1 MNNLHYGRCIK
12 RESSN
17 KSRAE
22 LAASS
27 KKERLQGCLAV
38 KRGIPAYELGKIFHE
53 PTNVTLYVMLRV
65 PRLTGQAF
73 CCGSIISPL
82 PNTISRVALRSVS
95 TGSAIHRGI
104 RKSTLAGSRD
114 SLRPRYDGAKSR
126 LSFGEEDRAR
136 VRSRRPHYEQQQDVD
151 DRKES
156 RRVGEGRLS
165 PRQQKY
171 SRDGREES
179 ATPLRRSPPPR
190 ISSRYS
196 DQGQGYKDPT
206 RSADSGWSDRSSYAD
221 SKYTAGDGPERPR
234 FASRYET
241 TGPSSR
247 TGRTSKLP
255 NRAAR
260 RASIY
265 GHDEKPPPDYKVTKS
280 DIRSGGGSSVRTLRS
295 RESPISQRPA
305 YSDDRQR
312 RFDYHPRDYVQ
323 SQVTNKFRSDSP
335 RFSEQ
340 EDSKYEAEKSAPRK
354 YSLRSNKRDDRTRRR
369 GQEHPESFE
378 KDSQHSSDHKSSYT
392 AARGLSEDAES
403 DLLQA
408 DQDRRR
414 SAWKVRAPLSIP
426 YTTPASE
433 FLYGTSVVTAALKS
447 DRRKLYKLYLYN
459 GENRENVSQN
469 MGIRKLALS
478 RGVEVS
484 KVQGDWLR
492 MMDKMSAGRPH
503 NGYILEA
510 SPLPKLPVL
519 AFKPVPKQQ
528 APFYVTLDHQSREEE
543 LINGNQPNIKYQV
556 GFPRF
561 PFVLLLDGIVDP
573 GNLGAIMR
581 TAYFLGVDAV
591 AISNRNSAPFTP
603 VTLKA
608 SAGAS
613 ENLPLMSISQPGSFI
628 DECQKNGW
636 KFSAAVAPGSQPSA
650 SAPARKPYYSTSTLG
665 CPTRDHPC
673 VLILG
678 GEGEGLRWNIQKKAD
693 DVVGIEGHRAGQGGV
708 DSLNVSVAAGLLCE
722 AFLRRPA
729 RNVRNV
735 LERRQDKVSIEDA
748 SNVITYDNNS
758 PGIDESDNYGSGVD
772 SSTDNDFPNNASSL
786 GVRVDDGI
794 FSKDRLF

>member
-1 MNNLHYGRCIK
+1 
-12 RESSN
+12 
-17 KSRAE
+17 
-22 LAASS
+22 
-27 KKERLQGCLAV
+27 
-38 KRGIPAYELGKIFHE
+38 
-53 PTNVTLYVMLRV
+53 MLRI
-65 PRLTGQAF
+65 PRLAGQAF
-73 CCGSIISPL
+73 YCGSAIYPL
-82 PNTISRVALRSVS
+82 PTTIPRITLRSVS

-104 RKSTLAGSRD
+104 RKSTRAGSRD
-114 SLRPRYDGAKSR
+114 SPRSRYDGARSR
-126 LSFGEEDRAR
+126 PSFGEEDRSS
-136 VRSRRPHYEQQQDVD
+136 VRSRKPRYQQPQDVD
-151 DRKES
+151 SMKES
-156 RRVGEGRLS
+156 RRLGEGRLS
-165 PRQQKY
+165 PRQQEY
-171 SRDGREES
+171 PRGGREDS
-179 ATPLRRSPPPR
+179 AVSFRRSSSHR
-190 ISSRYS
+190 IPSRYS
-196 DQGQGYKDPT
+196 DRGEEYKNPT
-206 RSADSGWSDRSSYAD
+206 RSADNGGSGRSSYANP
-221 SKYTAGDGPERPR
+221 KYTASDRAERPR
-234 FASRYET
+234 LASRYGAIGT
-241 TGPSSR
+241 SSR
-247 TGRTSKLP
+247 TGRTSELP

-265 GHDEKPPPDYKVTKS
+265 GHDKNPPPDYKVPKS
-280 DIRSGGGSSVRTLRS
+280 SIGSGDRSSARPPRS
-295 RESPISQRPA
+295 RESLISQRP

-312 RFDYHPRDYVQ
+312 PFDYRPRDNVQ
-323 SQVTNKFRSDSP
+323 GQVTNKFRSDST
-335 RFSEQ
+335 RFSGQ
-340 EDSKYEAEKSAPRK
+340 EDSMYDAGEPAPRK
-354 YSLRSNKRDDRTRRR
+354 YGLRSIEREDRSRRR
-369 GQEHPESFE
+369 DQEHPESFK
-378 KDSQHSSDHKSSYT
+378 KDSQYSSNHESSST
-392 AARGLSEDAES
+392 VTRGLPEDAER
-403 DLLQA
+403 DLLEA

-459 GENRENVSQN
+459 GENRENVSQD

-478 RGVEVS
+478 RSVEVS

-510 SPLPKLPVL
+510 SPLPKLPVV

-543 LINGNQPNIKYQV
+543 VVNGNQPKIQYQA
-556 GFPRF
+556 GFSRY

-636 KFSAAVAPGSQPSA
+636 KFYAAVTPGTQPSA

-665 CPTRDHPC
+665 CPTRDYPC

-693 DVVGIEGHRAGQGGV
+693 YVVGIEGLRAGQGGV

-729 RNVRNV
+729 RNVRSV
-735 LERRQDKVSIEDA
+735 SEKRQDKVPVEDA
-748 SNVITYDNNS
+748 SNVATYDNNN
-758 PGIDESDNYGSGVD
+758 PGNDESAVHGPGDPST
-772 SSTDNDFPNNASSL
+772 TDNDFSNDDSSH
-786 GVRVDDGI
+786 GVRVDNGTL
-794 FSKDRLF
+794 SKHRLF